1 MMLENRVTGLFLLS
15 DLSVGCTTDL
25 IQDSAPFALFFSV
38 SKTNLDR
45 CAFAKEGSGSL
56 SLRRSKLTPVYVPTL
71 ARRAIWAIRLLHSHC
86 MDIELSIRGRFGERR
101 SDTGQLLLP
110 SGAIGL
116 GRSRIRMWPDSLKL
130 ILLVYST
137 KSPPYS
143 RPLRCEGMR

>member
-1 MMLENRVTGLFLLS
+1 
-15 DLSVGCTTDL
+15 
-25 IQDSAPFALFFSV
+25 SAPFKGCFAAFSLGRV
-38 SKTNLDR
+38 HPS
-45 CAFAKEGSGSL
+45 FAKEGSRSL
-56 SLRRSKLTPVYVPTL
+56 SLLRSKLTHAPSTFQ
-71 ARRAIWAIRLLHSHC
+71 RLHEEQFGQFGSFHSHC

-143 RPLRCEGMR
+143 RPLRCAGMR